1 MCAYLSENVSNTTV
15 AVEVTPCDNVKWR
28 WQCDSIQWQCDDR
41 IDDGNA
47 TINNATTAC
56 HRMPHSPKDTMP
68 IHILVSFPVH

>member
-47 TINNATTAC
+47 TI
-56 HRMPHSPKDTMP
+56 
-68 IHILVSFPVH
+68 